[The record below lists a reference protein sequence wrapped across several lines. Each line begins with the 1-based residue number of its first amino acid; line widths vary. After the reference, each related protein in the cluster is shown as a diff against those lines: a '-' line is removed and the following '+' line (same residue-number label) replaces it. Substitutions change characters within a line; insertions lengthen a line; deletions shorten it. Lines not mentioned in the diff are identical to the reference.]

1 MFIFRIASF
10 LFAASSLTAAAA
22 PADATA
28 IQIAAGGLHTCL
40 LTAAGGVKCWGGN
53 NRGQLGDGSF
63 SASSAPINTAT
74 IVGGATAIAA
84 GGSHTCALA
93 TGGGVKCWGYNNN
106 GQLGNNSL
114 ATSGTPVDVVGL
126 TSGIAAIDAGFEHT
140 CALTT
145 TGGVKCWGANATGA
159 LGDNSTTRQLVPV
172 DVNGLGSGVVA
183 ISAGVDH
190 TCAITTSNG
199 IKCWGNN
206 DQGQIGDGTQ
216 NMRLVPTD
224 VSGLATGS
232 AQVSAGAKFTC
243 ALLTSGGV
251 KCWGANTLGSVGSNG
266 GQFMQLTP
274 VDVAGLSSGVAAIAS
289 AGSDYNSSGDGHTCA
304 LLQAGPVLC
313 WGRGSNGQLGK
324 IATGNNRIPVL
335 AFGLST
341 GVTGLAAS
349 VFHTCAL
356 TAGGGVKCWGYGSNG
371 QLGDGSATD
380 SPSPVNVVGF
390 ERQIISIA
398 GGGNHACSL
407 TEGGK
412 ALCWGANDSG
422 NVGDGTISP
431 SRPLPVGV
439 TLPSTSTNP
448 GGATGVAAGGQHSCA
463 ITATFSIRCWGNNA
477 FGQLGNGTTMTSSSP
492 VQVGAY
498 STTNRTLAVSV
509 GGTHTC
515 AISQGGVLRCWGR
528 NTNGQLGNNSFFSP
542 QTSPSSPVYDGNF
555 SRALQVS
562 AGGQHTCAV
571 DQFGGVQCW
580 GANTNGQLGNNSVV
594 DQFAPVDVTGLDY
607 SSNSTRA
614 IAAGNAHACALTSTG
629 AVKCWGANNWGQ
641 LGDGSYTQ
649 RLVPADVI
657 GLASGVAAITAG
669 GDITCALML
678 TGVVKCWGSNANGEL
693 GIGMVGGS
701 RNVATDVPQFSGGG
715 AVSVSAGNGIAFAL
729 LPDSSV
735 VGWGLA
741 NAGRLGNNATLG
753 NFPLPIQT
761 LGVGGNGNL
770 RLAASDTFPAPFTL
784 QSRFGVGRNEVVNS
798 NPVTVS
804 GITSAA
810 TVTITGGLV
819 SIDGGS
825 YFAGPGS
832 VANGGIVRVRV
843 TASANYDT
851 LSVATLNI
859 GGQTASFQVRTR
871 KNPSDASVVPAVAL
885 GENFTLILGSNGL
898 VYGAGYNGTRQ
909 MGNGSTLNATA
920 HAPVAGLTN
929 IRRIAAGGNHALAL
943 RSDGTVVAWGYNAA
957 GQLGGAGAANSS
969 GYPTQVALLTGV
981 AEIAAG
987 QNHSVALKSDG
998 SLWAWGLNTEG
1009 QLGTGNTVSSA
1020 TPVQVLTGVQS
1031 VTAGARHTLAIKSNG
1046 TLWSWGAN
1054 ESGQLGS
1061 GNTTPRATPTQVGVI
1076 TNWLAIAGGSA
1087 HALALRTDGTVYAW
1101 GANGKGQLGDGT
1113 VIGKTV
1119 PTLIASLTAI
1129 ASVAAGAEHSLA
1141 LRVGGIAYSWGANDA
1156 SQLGDG
1162 LIAQRNAPFQI
1173 PNQGNLIAVAAGGA
1187 HSAALTKFGEVLVW
1201 GRNDDGQIGNRN
1213 SGTKGGPETIDTGK
1227 GRPALRP
1234 IAHVNKVS
1242 PPPGTSNGINSS
1254 SGTGVLVIKNL
1265 GYLSNDFGSSDIG
1278 ATTLSTYTFSNQSI
1292 APNGSLINNF
1302 AVSVSGTDFSLG
1314 PTTCAM
1320 SLLPGE
1326 ACEFDIG
1333 FVPAAAGD
1341 RQGTLIVDS
1350 DITGS
1355 PQSFTLYGTGV
1366 GPMTPAMTL
1375 GVTQLPFAARP
1386 IASSEIE
1393 TFLIGNDGTAA
1404 LSVSSASTNLAD
1416 FGVSHNCGSVVPA
1429 TTCTVTVTFI
1439 PAASGT
1445 RSATLTIIGN
1455 AGTQTVALSGS
1466 GVNALVDIDP
1476 APFTFTAQNSVTVAT
1491 LQTSNAITV
1500 SGIDTIA
1507 PVAVTN
1513 GEFSIGCTATFVTGT
1528 GTIGNGQTI
1537 CVRHTSAT
1545 TISTANTTTLKIGGV
1560 SGQFTT
1566 TTANTPLYALGIVK
1580 AGAGGGSVTAL
1591 SPVAPALNCGL
1602 TCNANYNAG
1611 TAIELIATP
1620 NAGTILAGWA
1630 GCDVANGVRCTVTLN
1645 ASRNITATF
1654 IASVSTV
1661 PGAPAIGIA
1670 TAGNAQVS
1678 IAYTAPASS
1687 GGNPITHYTATCN
1700 PGAIRATSTS
1710 GGFAAPIIVTGLVNA
1725 TPYACSVTAGNAAGT
1740 SAASAAVNVTPQAG
1754 VPFALIGV
1762 QSRKLHAGAGEYD
1775 VPIDTVPAITGN
1787 VTVEPRAIAAAHR
1800 IVFQFSGPVT
1810 QSGTATAVDVNS
1822 VAIGSIGGTRVQGN
1836 EVIVTLT
1843 NIPDAS
1849 RVKVTLANVNG
1860 TGVGGQA
1867 SIGFLIGDTNQTA
1880 RVNAA
1885 DVSGVKAHV
1894 VQATNGTNFRFDANE
1909 DGSIDAKDVSM
1920 VKTRAGWGLP

>member
-1 MFIFRIASF
+1 M
-10 LFAASSLTAAAA
+10 
-22 PADATA
+22 
-28 IQIAAGGLHTCL
+28 
-40 LTAAGGVKCWGGN
+40 KCWGN
-53 NRGQLGDGSF
+53 N
-63 SASSAPINTAT
+63 SS
-74 IVGGATAIAA
+74 GA
-84 GGSHTCALA
+84 
-93 TGGGVKCWGYNNN
+93 
-106 GQLGNNSL
+106 LGNNS
-114 ATSGTPVDVVGL
+114 TVSTYSPVDVVGF
-126 TSGIAAIDAGFEHT
+126 A
-140 CALTT
+140 
-145 TGGVKCWGANATGA
+145 
-159 LGDNSTTRQLVPV
+159 
-172 DVNGLGSGVVA
+172 
-183 ISAGVDH
+183 
-190 TCAITTSNG
+190 
-199 IKCWGNN
+199 
-206 DQGQIGDGTQ
+206 
-216 NMRLVPTD
+216 
-224 VSGLATGS
+224 
-232 AQVSAGAKFTC
+232 
-243 ALLTSGGV
+243 
-251 KCWGANTLGSVGSNG
+251 
-266 GQFMQLTP
+266 
-274 VDVAGLSSGVAAIAS
+274 
-289 AGSDYNSSGDGHTCA
+289 
-304 LLQAGPVLC
+304 
-313 WGRGSNGQLGK
+313 
-324 IATGNNRIPVL
+324 
-335 AFGLST
+335 
-341 GVTGLAAS
+341 
-349 VFHTCAL
+349 
-356 TAGGGVKCWGYGSNG
+356 
-371 QLGDGSATD
+371 
-380 SPSPVNVVGF
+380 
-390 ERQIISIA
+390 RQIPSLSA
-398 GGGNHACSL
+398 GGNHSCSTSESGTL
-407 TEGGK
+407 
-412 ALCWGANDSG
+412 LCWGANDSAET
-422 NVGDGTISP
+422 GDGTTTP
-431 SRPLPVGV
+431 FRATPVNVQNIV
-439 TLPSTSTNP
+439 TGPVRAAMTVA
-448 GGATGVAAGGQHSCA
+448 GANHSCA
-463 ITATFSIRCWGNNA
+463 IIDSLLQCWGK
-477 FGQLGNGTTMTSSSP
+477 NG
-492 VQVGAY
+492 
-498 STTNRTLAVSV
+498 
-509 GGTHTC
+509 
-515 AISQGGVLRCWGR
+515 
-528 NTNGQLGNNSFFSP
+528 NGQLGSGSVSVFNARPGAVALPAAWQSF
-542 QTSPSSPVYDGNF
+542 
-555 SRALQVS
+555 AL
-562 AGGQHTCAV
+562 GLRHTCALA
-571 DQFGGVQCW
+571 GTSISCW
-580 GANTNGQLGNNSVV
+580 GFNMNGQLGDGTTNNRST
-594 DQFAPVDVTGLDY
+594 PVNGF
-607 SSNSTRA
+607 
-614 IAAGNAHACALTSTG
+614 IAAAFTAVATGDNHSCAIERTTND
-629 AVKCWGANNWGQ
+629 VKCWGANGSGQ
-641 LGDGSYTQ
+641 LGDGSQTDRLAPVISFSGGNSAWTSVKSIATGSAHSCALTRAGAVTCWGANSLGQLGDNSFTQ
-649 RLVPADVI
+649 RLVPVAVF
-657 GLASGVAAITAG
+657 GLTSGVAAISAG
-669 GDITCALML
+669 GNTSCALML
-678 TGVVKCWGSNANGEL
+678 NGSIKCWGSNANGEL
-693 GIGMVGGS
+693 GQGIVGGS
-701 RNVATDVPQFSGGG
+701 RSVPTDVPQFAGGG
-715 AVSVSAGNGIAFAL
+715 AAGVFVGTGFVLAM
-729 LPDSSV
+729 LPDSTV
-735 VGWGLA
+735 LGWGLGT
-741 NAGRLGNNATLG
+741 AGRLGNNATNG
-753 NFPLPIQT
+753 VFSLPVDT
-761 LGVGGNGNL
+761 LGIGGKGML
-770 RLAASDTFPAPFTL
+770 LLASNDTYANPFTL
-784 QSRFGVGRNEVVNS
+784 QSRFGVGRNEVVDS

-810 TVTITGGLV
+810 TVTITGGLA

-843 TASANYDT
+843 TASMNYDA

-871 KNPSDASVVPAVAL
+871 KNPSDAAVVPAIAL

-969 GYPTQVALLTGV
+969 GYPTQVAVLTGV
-981 AEIAAG
+981 SEIAAG
-987 QNHSVALKSDG
+987 QNHSLALKSDG
-998 SLWAWGLNTEG
+998 TLWAWGLNAEG
-1009 QLGTGNTVSSA
+1009 QLGTGNTVSTA
-1020 TPVQVLTGVQS
+1020 TPTQVLTGVRA
-1031 VTAGARHTLAIKSNG
+1031 VAAGARYTLAIKTDG
-1046 TLWSWGAN
+1046 TLWTWGAN

-1061 GNTTPRATPTQVGVI
+1061 GNATPRATPTQVGVI
-1076 TNWLAIAGGSA
+1076 TNWLAIAGGNA

-1113 VIGKTV
+1113 VVGKTA
-1119 PTLIASLTAI
+1119 PALIASLTAI

-1173 PNQGNLIAVAAGGA
+1173 PNQGNLVALSAGGA
-1187 HSAALTKFGEVLVW
+1187 HSAALTRFGEVLVW

-1234 IAHVNKVS
+1234 IVHVNNVS
-1242 PPPGTSNGINSS
+1242 PPSGTSKGISS
-1254 SGTGVLVIKNL
+1254 TSGSGVLVIKNL

-1314 PTTCAM
+1314 PSTCTM
-1320 SLLPGE
+1320 SLLPGD
-1326 ACEFDIG
+1326 ACEFDVG

-1393 TFLIGNDGTAA
+1393 TFLVGNDGTAA

-1429 TTCTVTVTFI
+1429 ATCTVTVTFI

-1445 RSATLTIIGN
+1445 RTATLTIIGN

-1476 APFTFTAQNSVTVAT
+1476 APFTFSAQNSVTVAS

-1507 PVAVTN
+1507 PVAVTD
-1513 GEFSIGCTATFVTGT
+1513 GEFSIGCTAAFVTGT

-1566 TTANTPLYALGIVK
+1566 TTANTPLYALGILK
-1580 AGAGGGSVTAL
+1580 AGTGSGSVTAI

-1602 TCNANYNAG
+1602 TCNANYNVG

-1620 NAGTILAGWA
+1620 NAGSILAGWA
-1630 GCDVANGVRCTVTLN
+1630 GCDTANGVRCIVTVN

-1670 TAGNAQVS
+1670 TAGNAQAT

-1687 GGNPITHYTATCN
+1687 GGSPITHYTATCN
-1700 PGAIRATSTS
+1700 PGAIRATSTA

-1725 TPYACSVTAGNAAGT
+1725 TTYACSVTAGNAAGT
-1740 SAASAAVNVTPQAG
+1740 SAASAAVNVTPQAN

-1762 QSRKLHAGAGEYD
+1762 QSRKSHVGAGEYD
-1775 VPIDTVPAITGN
+1775 VSIDTVPAITGN

-1810 QSGTATAVDVNS
+1810 QSGMATAVDVNS
-1822 VAIGSIGGTRVQGN
+1822 VAIGNVGGTRVQGN

-1843 NIPDAS
+1843 NIPDIS

-1860 TGVGGQA
+1860 MGVGGQA
-1867 SIGFLIGDTNQTA
+1867 SIGFLVGDTNQTA

-1894 VQATNGTNFRFDANE
+1894 VQATSGSNFRFDANG
-1909 DGSIDAKDVSM
+1909 DGSVDAKDVTM
-1920 VKTRAGWGLP
+1920 VKARAGWGLP